1 VAPPQVKWR
10 GVLYI
15 TDRHSCWKADADS
28 TTLMLPHSDVASVE
42 KTEKGGQPSA
52 ASVPFPF
59 PISSTIFYT
68 MPAPPATC
76 GMASSPRSSLSQVSP
91 VGRQPLRK
99 PMSPFSEAAFLTA
112 VAGGKGSLRVA
123 FGEQAEFLVLRDF
136 VGGPADLDGA
146 LALLEHVT
154 SGG

>member
-1 VAPPQVKWR
+1 M
-10 GVLYI
+10 LYI

-42 KTEKGGQPSA
+42 KTEKGGQPPA
-52 ASVPFPF
+52 ASAPFLF
-59 PISSTIFYT
+59 PISSTIFYI

-76 GMASSPRSSLSQVSP
+76 GNMTSSPRSSLSPVSP

-99 PMSPFSEAAFLTA
+99 PMSPFSEAALWTA
-112 VAGGKGSLRVA
+112 DAGGKGSLRVA

-136 VGGPADLDGA
+136 DGGPADLDGA